1 MTFKNKIQELISNKK
16 WSKDDIV
23 ELIVDTLPE
32 FSYVN
37 KGKYLSEKM

>member
-1 MTFKNKIQELISNKK
+1 MHFKYKIEELLKNKK
-16 WSKDDIV
+16 WSKENIV
-23 ELIVDTLPE
+23 ELIIDTLPE